1 MANRKIETR
10 PIDAELIRQRMK
22 EKKISIRTLAK
33 YVGRDEKTIRGYL
46 KKGVMPIFVRL
57 DTFDLLDIHPIEDN
71 MALLEDYI
79 KDGFDKLICKIEEII
94 GGSLNSA
101 LIEIRKELKEETDL
115 TESQQELVMNIIG
128 SIL

>member
-22 EKKISIRTLAK
+22 EKKISIRTLAE
-33 YVGRDEKTIRGYL
+33 YVGRNEKTVRGYL
-46 KKGVMPIFVRL
+46 KKGEMPSVVRFA
-57 DTFDLLDIHPIEDN
+57 TFDLLDIDPQEDF
-71 MALLEDYI
+71 MSQIEDYI
-79 KDGFDKLICKIEEII
+79 KEGFDKLIHKMEEII
-94 GGSLNSA
+94 GDLLNTA
-101 LIEIRKELKEETDL
+101 LIEIRKALKEETDL

>member
-22 EKKISIRTLAK
+22 EKKISIRTLAE
-33 YVGRDEKTIRGYL
+33 YVGRNEKTVRGYL
-46 KKGVMPIFVRL
+46 KKGAMPSVVRFA
-57 DTFDLLDIHPIEDN
+57 TFDLLDIDPQEDF
-71 MALLEDYI
+71 MSQIEDYI
-79 KDGFDKLICKIEEII
+79 KEGFDKLIRKMEEII
-94 GGSLNSA
+94 GDSLNTA
-101 LIEIRKELKEETDL
+101 LIEIRKALKEETDL